1 MKKIKITTKQ
11 YQSATWLIVN
21 SVFIIIMFVMVAL
34 INTPTVYGA
43 HISGRCTLYIPV
55 ACGADTSVGGCSLC
69 CCCTQWLH
77 YRDWSSSHTVPHP
90 PGKTSWEELPFPQS
104 NPTQPFL
111 HYSYKILE
119 KKGMKTSLF
128 GNHKA
133 VTSSKPFTSMIIF
146 NILTWLL
153 N

>member
-21 SVFIIIMFVMVAL
+21 SVFIINVCNGCSYKHTYSLWSTHLSKV
-34 INTPTVYGA
+34 
-43 HISGRCTLYIPV
+43 LYIPV

-104 NPTQPFL
+104 NPTQPSL